1 MGDDGVGGS
10 TGSPRADQDLNPN
23 TARPE
28 PVEGRKPKTGWANVL
43 VDWGPVLVFFG
54 TYHYLAPA
62 DSNDAL
68 AVVGAAIGATA
79 VFIVA
84 AIVALLVSKL
94 VLGGISRMLG
104 LSTLLIV
111 GFCALTVLL
120 SDPFWIQLKP
130 TAFYVFF
137 GAVLLGGWMRGK
149 ALLQWALE
157 AAFEGLSHEGWL
169 KLSRNWGL
177 FFFFLAALNEVLRRI
192 FNVEN
197 GNFGTWVDLKLW
209 LFVPLSFLFIF
220 TQLPMLLRHGLSID
234 DKAEVLENPPP
245 E

>member
-1 MGDDGVGGS
+1 MPDAA
-10 TGSPRADQDLNPN
+10 PPAP
-23 TARPE
+23 APK
-28 PVEGRKPKTGWANVL
+28 KPKSGWVSVL
-43 VDWGPVLVFFG
+43 IDWGPVLIFFG
-54 TYHYLAPA
+54 TYRYLAPS
-62 DSNDAL
+62 DSNDAF
-68 AVVGAAIGATA
+68 AVVGAAIGATGI
-79 VFIVA
+79 FIVA
-84 AIVALLVSKL
+84 AIVALLLSKF

-111 GFCALTVLL
+111 GFGALTILL
-120 SDPFWIQLKP
+120 ANPFWIQLKP

-157 AAFEGLSHEGWL
+157 AAFEGLSDEGWL

-177 FFFFLAALNEVLRRI
+177 FFFVLAALNEVLRQI

-209 LFVPLSFLFIF
+209 LFVPLTFLFTF
-220 TQLPMLLRHGLSID
+220 TQLPMLLRHGLT
-234 DKAEVLENPPP
+234 LEGVKEEETTPPP
-245 E
+245 TG